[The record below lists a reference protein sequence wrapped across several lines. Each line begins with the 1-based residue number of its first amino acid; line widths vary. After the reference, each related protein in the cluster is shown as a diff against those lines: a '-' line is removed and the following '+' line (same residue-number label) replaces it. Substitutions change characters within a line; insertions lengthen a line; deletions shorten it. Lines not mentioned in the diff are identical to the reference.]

1 MSILLMTVFIFLMD
15 ASVLSTVIVDIEKIS
30 ISIADIDNMVKI
42 QNVLKVRRKRKLML
56 LYYLSNLIN

>member
-1 MSILLMTVFIFLMD
+1 MTVFIFLMD

>member
-1 MSILLMTVFIFLMD
+1 MD